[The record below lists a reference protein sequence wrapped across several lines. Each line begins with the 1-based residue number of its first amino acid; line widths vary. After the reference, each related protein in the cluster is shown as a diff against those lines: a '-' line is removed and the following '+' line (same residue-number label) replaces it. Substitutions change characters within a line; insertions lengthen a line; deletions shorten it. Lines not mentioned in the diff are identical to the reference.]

1 MLRSDCRLTKRIA
14 SALSEALIA
23 LLLLQMSAFLRLRP
37 LAFALEASGT
47 MSAYLVKLGFVLSPM
62 RLLTAGPFGFCEEG
76 APEEFSSSHCLDS
89 SGGSSQWVFV
99 SLFFKLPIDVNE
111 LIVEVVADFAQAGR
125 GLLLLLLL
133 HLRVASLLLVL
144 SSTNF
149 SVALLCIALR
159 ADILHCFAL
168 ALLIPSSSLPGLAAV
183 CLRSALP
190 LLLLLLCRLLLPLR
204 TPLQLLLHCRLLL
217 LMLTPLLLLAGS
229 TIAVT
234 VLLLLAGWPL
244 RCIACKVCEGIISIV
259 DTMHNLH
266 NSILLKVKLK
276 FVLEP
281 L

>member
-1 MLRSDCRLTKRIA
+1 M
-14 SALSEALIA
+14 
-23 LLLLQMSAFLRLRP
+23 P
-37 LAFALEASGT
+37 LAGAQLDQ
-47 MSAYLVKLGFVLSPM
+47 
-62 RLLTAGPFGFCEEG
+62 LL
-76 APEEFSSSHCLDS
+76 
-89 SGGSSQWVFV
+89 
-99 SLFFKLPIDVNE
+99 
-111 LIVEVVADFAQAGR
+111 R
-125 GLLLLLLL
+125 G
-133 HLRVASLLLVL
+133 
-144 SSTNF
+144 
-149 SVALLCIALR
+149 IALR

-183 CLRSALP
+183 CLRRALP
-190 LLLLLLCRLLLPLR
+190 LLLLLLLLCKLLLPLR
-204 TPLQLLLHCRLLL
+204 TPLQQLLHCRLLL

-234 VLLLLAGWPL
+234 VLLLLAGWPW